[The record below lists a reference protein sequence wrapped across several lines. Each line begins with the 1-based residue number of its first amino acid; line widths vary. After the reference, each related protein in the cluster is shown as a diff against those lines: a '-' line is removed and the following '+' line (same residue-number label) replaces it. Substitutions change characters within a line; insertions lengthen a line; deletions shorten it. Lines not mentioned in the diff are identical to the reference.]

1 MLWLLRYVLF
11 ILEAK
16 FGRQFSLISCFWLK
30 QYIFHTMNIIERR
43 KYIILLIRAQETF
56 QIYNVEPTNS
66 MFQEI
71 EVSHC
76 VTVM

>member
-1 MLWLLRYVLF
+1 MSSSVVVVE
-11 ILEAK
+11 ICPIHSE
-16 FGRQFSLISCFWLK
+16 GLISCFWLK
-30 QYIFHTMNIIERR
+30 QNIFHTTNIMERR
-43 KYIILLIRAQETF
+43 EYIILLIRTQKTF
-56 QIYNVEPTNS
+56 HIYNVEPTNS